1 MLVCLRSV
9 NNEGPFSRREMHVFA
24 HISASFHMIFL
35 KHHTW
40 VLRHLRYLW
49 FKFGLDRLPLKGSL
63 LGGKCSFSPVCR
75 TSIGV
80 NFLKVIPRTLH
91 ACATCVIATGL

>member
-1 MLVCLRSV
+1 MY
-9 NNEGPFSRREMHVFA
+9 VFA
-24 HISASFHMIFL
+24 HISASFRMIL

-40 VLRHLRYLW
+40 VLPHLRYIW

-63 LGGKCSFSPVCR
+63 LGGSCSFFPVCR

-80 NFLKVIPRTLH
+80 IFQKFKPRTLY
-91 ACATCVIATGL
+91 ACAYCLIAIGL